1 MLLRLFVLLAFLVV
15 LQGCSTSPWER
26 EFVGVQPAAPVDT
39 SGSVSVREVPWERL
53 QKGLEDLHQQAVSS
67 DVPESEW
74 PEDRR
79 AAAKAHL
86 LRTLQVSQDPAQ
98 VTVVGRSEFRTTRA
112 LRPQRD
118 GDLVDLARKAGANEV
133 VWSRRHLGTADTIIQ
148 EPVTTFSSGH
158 GWSRRSRGSFSETST
173 TWVPVVVAADE
184 FAYVAYFLRR

>member
-1 MLLRLFVLLAFLVV
+1 MLLRTTLLAAVLAI
-15 LQGCSTSPWER
+15 LQGCSTNPWER
-26 EFVGVQPAAPVDT
+26 EFAGVELATLEGGQTTVN
-39 SGSVSVREVPWERL
+39 VREVPWERL
-53 QKGLEDLHQQAVSS
+53 QKGLEELHQQAVAS

-79 AAAKAHL
+79 AQARAHL

-98 VTVVGRSEFRTTRA
+98 VTVVGRSEFRTTTT
-112 LRPQRD
+112 LRPDRD
-118 GDLVDLARKAGANEV
+118 ANLVDLARKVGANEV

-158 GWSRRSRGSFSETST
+158 GWSRRSRGSFSESST

-184 FAYVAYFLRR
+184 YAYVAYFLRR